1 MSKYCINCKHFS
13 PAKDDPEHQFARCS
27 YLHSPSLVTGLYE
40 RKGMTYCI
48 VARASA
54 SKGTC
59 GTYGIFYEEKETTN
73 V

>member
-27 YLHSPSLVTGLYE
+27 YFHSPSLVTGLCE
-40 RKGMTYCI
+40 RSSMAFCST
-48 VARASA
+48 ARISGHG
-54 SKGTC
+54 KC
-59 GTYGIFYEEKETTN
+59 GVEGNHYEEKETTN